1 MSTGSPADGI
11 TVDAAA
17 NAAAAATAAAAAAL
31 ASTATGAS
39 TPALT
44 GAAGRD
50 PPPRDGSDEEEPT
63 ASEAARISA
72 AADAAAA
79 EVDQARRDL
88 GNFGGHTDAQVIA
101 ALARDLAAANVRLEA
116 LGNKNVDGRLGTD
129 EEAINGPPPAG
140 ARPPVGPPG
149 GRPARPDRGDDGSD
163 RDARDRYDDGFD
175 RVELPDGPDD
185 VLNGFSIPPCVQ
197 RRDGLPVP
205 FAPED
210 TRHASTFPGGS
221 RDEHEARAWYQS
233 LAWLE
238 QHANVLQTLLY
249 SDKEVDDT
257 ELVALLLSA
266 RRIYSLGAARYDF
279 LALRQSEPGLAD
291 AFAHATAVP
300 RNTLRGSSAREF
312 LARVA
317 RAEVH
322 ASAKIG
328 AASRGF
334 RAPPRDAVAGGG
346 GARRGGSR
354 GAGGGG
360 SSGGGGDAKGR
371 RLPRGPG
378 GGGGD
383 ARDAGAAAPKRAARG
398 APRQ

>member
-1 MSTGSPADGI
+1 MSTGPRSDGL

-17 NAAAAATAAAAAAL
+17 NAAAAATAAGAATLAFTAAAAS
-31 ASTATGAS
+31 A
-39 TPALT
+39 PALT
-44 GAAGRD
+44 AAAGRD
-50 PPPRDGSDEEEPT
+50 PPHRAGSDEEEPT
-63 ASEAARISA
+63 ASEAARLSA

-79 EVDQARRDL
+79 EVDQARRDV
-88 GNFGGHTDAQVIA
+88 GSFGGHTDAQVIGE
-101 ALARDLAAANVRLEA
+101 LARDLAAANARLEA
-116 LGNKNVDGRLGTD
+116 LGDKNVDDRLGADGEGTH
-129 EEAINGPPPAG
+129 GPPPPG
-140 ARPPVGPPG
+140 ARLTVGPPG
-149 GRPARPDRGDDGSD
+149 GRAARTDDAGD

-185 VLNGFSIPPCVQ
+185 VLNGFSIPLCVQ

-210 TRHASTFPGGS
+210 TRHASTFPGSS

-249 SDKEVDDT
+249 SDKEVDDAQ
-257 ELVALLLSA
+257 LAALLLSA

-312 LARVA
+312 LARVS

-328 AASRGF
+328 AAARGF
-334 RAPPRDAVAGGG
+334 RAPPRDAIAGGG

-354 GAGGGG
+354 GGGGG
-360 SSGGGGDAKGR
+360 GGNGGGGDAKGR
-371 RLPRGPG
+371 RAPRAAG
-378 GGGGD
+378 GSDGGGD
-383 ARDAGAAAPKRAARG
+383 TRDAGAAAPKRGARG